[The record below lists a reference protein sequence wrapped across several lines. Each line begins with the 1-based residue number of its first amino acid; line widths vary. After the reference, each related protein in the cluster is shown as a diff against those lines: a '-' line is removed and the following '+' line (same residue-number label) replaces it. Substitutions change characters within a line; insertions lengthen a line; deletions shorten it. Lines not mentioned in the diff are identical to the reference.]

1 MTADLRARKIARE
14 LAARILDQSMFLL
27 PNRYREGAEGRC
39 GFVAGERG
47 GKPMEQPVSIVYRSR
62 YAWSS
67 CSLCHAHCASAS

>member
-47 GKPMEQPVSIVYRSR
+47 GSLGIHLTGTKAGVWSDFSTEQTATRSI
-62 YAWSS
+62 
-67 CSLCHAHCASAS
+67 